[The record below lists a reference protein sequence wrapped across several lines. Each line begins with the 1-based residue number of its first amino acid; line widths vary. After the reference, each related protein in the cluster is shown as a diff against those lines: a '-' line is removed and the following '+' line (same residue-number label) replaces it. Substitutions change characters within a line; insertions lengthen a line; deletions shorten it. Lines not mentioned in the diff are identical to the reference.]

1 MLKFED
7 HVAQI
12 VFLQKFLRNL
22 TGNIDRYKW
31 PQNFTVLSF
40 VFDVRQ
46 GNFEPD
52 RVICRDYPNLEEAVT
67 VPFLQHNLNAGVGE
81 GEVEGFK
88 GITNLTNYQLS
99 PFKIQILYNKD
110 DMIS

>member
-12 VFLQKFLRNL
+12 VFLQKFLRSL
-22 TGNIDRYKW
+22 ARNIDSNKW
-31 PQNFTVLSF
+31 PQDFTVLSF

-46 GNFEPD
+46 SNFEAD
-52 RVICRDYPNLEEAVT
+52 RLICRDYPNLEEAVA
-67 VPFLQHNLNAGVGE
+67 VRLLQHNLNAGVGE

-88 GITNLTNYQLS
+88 
-99 PFKIQILYNKD
+99 
-110 DMIS
+110 